1 MWGFCKFIVWQFP
14 RGRIILLGFKLCSF
28 TEDVFAQNKCCI
40 TQTVLRLLYELFSKI
55 KSQYM
60 YVYTP
65 IFAASV
71 YKYLHCNEFTNELH
85 LTLTSNNLV
94 AYNDCL
100 LTSPRGDNFCLHKG
114 WAELSSSASL
124 SVPFPSSFPCF
135 ILFHFNCCE
144 VRLGFN
150 FYLRYYP
157 GIWGHQLQWL
167 QPLYSTRLYAC
178 IAAYLEYFTVMGYDW
193 WGLNVCRFFF
203 LWVIYLHS
211 PGSAQQPLIE
221 CSCFFFY

>member
-1 MWGFCKFIVWQFP
+1 MLHYPNCAETTVWV
-14 RGRIILLGFKLCSF
+14 ILKN
-28 TEDVFAQNKCCI
+28 QI
-40 TQTVLRLLYELFSKI
+40 TI
-55 KSQYM
+55 H
-60 YVYTP
+60 VYTP

-135 ILFHFNCCE
+135 ILFHSSCCE
-144 VRLGFN
+144 VRVGFK
-150 FYLRYYP
+150 FYLRYYL

-178 IAAYLEYFTVMGYDW
+178 IAAYLECFTVMGCDW
-193 WGLNVCRFFF
+193 WGLNVCRFFSF
-203 LWVIYLHS
+203 
-211 PGSAQQPLIE
+211 Q
-221 CSCFFFY
+221 

>member
-1 MWGFCKFIVWQFP
+1 MLHYPKRAETTVWV
-14 RGRIILLGFKLCSF
+14 ILKN
-28 TEDVFAQNKCCI
+28 QI
-40 TQTVLRLLYELFSKI
+40 TI
-55 KSQYM
+55 H
-60 YVYTP
+60 VYTP

-144 VRLGFN
+144 VRVGFN
-150 FYLRYYP
+150 FYLTYYL
-157 GIWGHQLQWL
+157 GIWVISFNDCNHCTVLGFMLALQHIWSVLQLWVMTDEVLMCVDFFPFRNLFAQSRICTAAIDWMFMFFL
-167 QPLYSTRLYAC
+167 LRLTRLC
-178 IAAYLEYFTVMGYDW
+178 VRRTLEDW
-193 WGLNVCRFFF
+193 PGCTWKLNRK
-203 LWVIYLHS
+203 
-211 PGSAQQPLIE
+211 GSTTISRLVYP
-221 CSCFFFY
+221 